1 MAIMTL
7 MGKVIREKRIAKGY
21 TQEQLGKLLNVST
34 QAVSKW
40 ERGGTPDIELLPD
53 IADVLD
59 ISLDALFGRE
69 AESVEMAIAKTLH
82 QLSAEEGYRRAFKM
96 CWAINAGLAHEECLI
111 QGSLEDINYKDTDH
125 KYFSKAAMDAG
136 IINVRLAEDFR
147 TFFLM
152 PEPQGGIADKIESME
167 ELQKLFSLFADIN
180 VLKIIFYMYSRL
192 NTHVDATLIS
202 KNTGIDED
210 SVCEYMKLME
220 DNNLVDITYIETAKG
235 DVASYT
241 YRQECSIIPFLCFAD
256 EIHKRNM
263 IDYWVQFERTKPL
276 FY

>member
-1 MAIMTL
+1 MTL

-21 TQEQLGKLLNVST
+21 TQEKLGKLLNVST

-59 ISLDALFGRE
+59 INLDALFGRE
-69 AESVEMAIAKTLH
+69 AESVEMAIAKTLR
-82 QLSAEEGYRRAFKM
+82 QMPLEEGYKRAFKM
-96 CWAINAGLAHEECLI
+96 CWAINAGLAHEESLI
-111 QGSLEDINYKDTDH
+111 YDSLENIKYKDTDH
-125 KYFSKAAMDAG
+125 KYFSEAVMDAG
-136 IINVRLAEDFR
+136 IFNVRLAEDFR

-202 KNTGIDED
+202 KNTGIEED

-235 DVASYT
+235 DVTSYT

-256 EIHKRNM
+256 EIHKRNT